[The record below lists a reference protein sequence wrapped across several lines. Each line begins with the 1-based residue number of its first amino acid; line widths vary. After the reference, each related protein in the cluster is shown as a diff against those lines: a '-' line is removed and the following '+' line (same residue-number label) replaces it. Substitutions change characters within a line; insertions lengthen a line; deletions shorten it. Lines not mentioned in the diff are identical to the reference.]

1 MTMTPTEEKLVTLVR
16 RLHDRG
22 GAVMWDKTDE
32 EDTFETEF
40 AGFAVQV
47 AESDEGEPV
56 YTLRIFD
63 ETGALLDEFT
73 DEDLTEILNQTEPTE
88 PNVMFALM
96 QDIHRSAR
104 RSALGVD
111 KAIDAILGALG

>member
-1 MTMTPTEEKLVTLVR
+1 MTPTEEKLVTLVR

-22 GAVMWDKTDE
+22 GNVAWEKTDE

-40 AGFAVQV
+40 AGFALQI
-47 AESDEGEPV
+47 AETDDAEPI

-63 ETGALLDEFT
+63 ESGSLLDEFS

-88 PNVMFALM
+88 PSVMFAVM
-96 QDIHRSAR
+96 QDIHRAAR

-111 KAIDAILGALG
+111 KAIDAILGALGS